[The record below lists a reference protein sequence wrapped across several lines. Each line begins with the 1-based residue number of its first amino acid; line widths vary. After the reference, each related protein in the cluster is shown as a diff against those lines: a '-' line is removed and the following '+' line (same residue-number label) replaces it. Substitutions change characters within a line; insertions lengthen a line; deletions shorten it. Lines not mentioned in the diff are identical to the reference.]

1 MGGLGAA
8 EALEGTHRRETE
20 GAKRRHELSR
30 ILWWELLDR
39 FQTLSDLDWWTERE
53 KSAETKRAHKAGPI
67 DLCASRT
74 STGRTFGCRSAASS
88 STLPSFHPSILPC
101 ILRWVALNR
110 AL

>member
-1 MGGLGAA
+1 MEEWKSGRMGGLGAA

-53 KSAETKRAHKAGPI
+53 KSAETKRVHQ
-67 DLCASRT
+67 SR
-74 STGRTFGCRSAASS
+74 S
-88 STLPSFHPSILPC
+88 H
-101 ILRWVALNR
+101 
-110 AL
+110 